1 MPAWCHPDL
10 CLVGAGLGRHFPIS
24 RERTVVSAR
33 HGGRLEDNDAGA
45 HWSLGAERALRRCR
59 PPEPVR
65 VMPAKGVVDMTE
77 LSNLVAESVERLRRD
92 KPLVQCLTNIVV
104 ANFTANVL
112 LSAGAVPAMVDN
124 PEESEGFASIADGV
138 LVNTGT
144 PYRETTEAMIAAARG
159 AASSNTP
166 WVLDPVGSSGR
177 TPLRCWHWP
186 VLVPP
191 LEARRRE
198 MLLKMPWRPRLS
210 SSAITA
216 A

>member
-45 HWSLGAERALRRCR
+45 HWSLGAERAPRRCR

-77 LSNLVAESVERLRRD
+77 LSNLVAESLERLRRD

-124 PEESEGFASIADGV
+124 PEESEDS
-138 LVNTGT
+138 
-144 PYRETTEAMIAAARG
+144 
-159 AASSNTP
+159 
-166 WVLDPVGSSGR
+166 
-177 TPLRCWHWP
+177 
-186 VLVPP
+186 PP
-191 LEARRRE
+191 LPTVYSSTPE
-198 MLLKMPWRPRLS
+198 LPTGRPPRP
-210 SSAITA
+210 
-216 A
+216 